1 MFLLG
6 RQLPDSQKVSVSG
19 CIGDRKRSSHSPP
32 ADPDYSILLLLDV
45 EQIALTAFYGLSHT
59 LASRLCAR
67 LQLHEAAK
75 IGELTDGQ
83 VTQMSA
89 YLSSPGSI
97 PAQQGKIIRSPLI
110 GQRGRETSTST
121 SSSAASSSSSSS
133 SSTSSSSA
141 LPPSQRAS
149 PSSDPLRSLL
159 LESDLRRAM
168 QANIAHHRNVGS
180 YKGKRHQQGLPV
192 RGQRTSSNGLT
203 ARKLNRIERRGYASL
218 AGSGR

>member
-6 RQLPDSQKVSVSG
+6 RQLPDSQKVS
-19 CIGDRKRSSHSPP
+19 
-32 ADPDYSILLLLDV
+32 
-45 EQIALTAFYGLSHT
+45 IALTAFYGLSHT

-75 IGELTDGQ
+75 VGELTDGQ

-97 PAQQGKIIRSPLI
+97 PAQQGKITRSPLI
-110 GQRGRETSTST
+110 GQKGKETSTST
-121 SSSAASSSSSSS
+121 SSSASSSSSSSS
-133 SSTSSSSA
+133 SSTS

-218 AGSGR
+218 VGSSR